1 MSTYSPAWPH
11 SAIKEIFLNIFF
23 VTGTNKTHY
32 NGVDLQHSR
41 NMIIIRDANKLS
53 LINTVRLNDDGLAT
67 LDALGKVENVIRI
80 GAFHGRDD
88 AFYLDRYHAKL
99 CALKGMKHEKD
110 RATDVEFTSNGA
122 MPFPACSLFVF
133 ETSVHPEGILH
144 VAQEGGI
151 LITCDS
157 IKNWL
162 APDQFFSIET
172 SKLYEKQAFFE
183 TASVS
188 NVWKQACNVKAS
200 DFVRLKLISFHHL
213 LSAHGEPLLNNAYE
227 QLTKTIK
234 REFGV

>member
-1 MSTYSPAWPH
+1 
-11 SAIKEIFLNIFF
+11 
-23 VTGTNKTHY
+23 
-32 NGVDLQHSR
+32 
-41 NMIIIRDANKLS
+41 MIIIRDANKLS
-53 LINTVRLNDDGLAT
+53 LINTVRLDNSGLAT

-99 CALKGMKHEKD
+99 WALKGMKHEKD
-110 RATDVEFTSNGA
+110 RTTDVELTPNGS

-144 VAQEGGI
+144 IAQEGGI

-162 APDQFFSIET
+162 APDQFFSAET
-172 SKLYEKQAFFE
+172 SKLYEEQGFFE

-188 NVWKQACNVKAS
+188 NVWKQACNIEAS
-200 DFVRLKLISFHHL
+200 DFVRLKLLSFRHI
-213 LSAHGEPLLNNAYE
+213 LSAHGEPLLNNAYA